1 MEKIPSFLRFYGEAV
16 SAGKDIKTG
25 EYMLFRDLKFD
36 ISIQK
41 TLEKLHYTEMFPIQE
56 KVIPLLC
63 NKQDVI
69 AQSKTG
75 SGKTA
80 AYLLPIMQNTKWD
93 EKEPQALILTPT
105 RELALQV
112 KEEYD
117 NISMYQRLKCV
128 AIFGK
133 QPYKFQ
139 IEDLKQRTH
148 AVVGTPGRVLDHL
161 ERGTL
166 SLDKIQYVILDEA
179 DEMLKMGFLETVVK
193 IMAYFPKKYTTALFS
208 ATMPQPIMEL
218 AEKFMKEP
226 VHIKIE
232 DPLTDTGIHYA
243 YEVKEQEKIS
253 FLIQLLCKELPQS
266 CIVFAKTQANVIEV
280 CDALYNKGMNV
291 DKLHGGMLQ
300 EDRIQN
306 IKDFKK
312 GIFRILVATDVAA
325 RGIDI
330 DDVTHIINYDMPNEK
345 ETYVHRKGRTGRAF
359 GKQGVTISFLSQYDT
374 QRREEL
380 EEYLG
385 YTIEIHDREEIDNM
399 PVNEEILKRLGENPQ
414 LKKDKAEELRKDTC
428 KLYINKGKSKKIRAG
443 DIVGAICQIEGVQS
457 EDIGVIQ
464 VQEHQS
470 YVDIL
475 NGKGKDVLKALNQK
489 TIKGKKI
496 KVEIAKEN

>member
-1 MEKIPSFLRFYGEAV
+1 MKFKDFSFDGKIIDAL
-16 SAGKDIKTG
+16 D
-25 EYMLFRDLKFD
+25 
-36 ISIQK
+36 
-41 TLEKLHYTEMFPIQE
+41 KLHFIDMFPIQE
-56 KVIPLLC
+56 KVIPLLYDR
-63 NKQDVI
+63 QDVI

-80 AYLLPIMQNTKWD
+80 AYLLPVIQNTRWD

-117 NISMYQRLKCV
+117 NISIYQRLKCV
-128 AIFGK
+128 TIFGR

-148 AVVGTPGRVLDHL
+148 AVVGTPGRILDHL

-166 SLDKIQYVILDEA
+166 SLNNIQYVVLDEA
-179 DEMLKMGFLETVVK
+179 DEMLNMGFIESVKK
-193 IMAYFPKKYTTALFS
+193 IMTYFPENHTTALFS
-208 ATMPQPIMEL
+208 ATMPEPILEL
-218 AEKFMKEP
+218 AQKFMKNP

-232 DPLTDTGIHYA
+232 ETSIHTGIHYA
-243 YEVKEQEKIS
+243 YEIKEHEKTQ

-266 CIVFAKTQANVIEV
+266 CIVFAKTQAHVIEV
-280 CDALYNKGMNV
+280 CDALYEKGMSV

-306 IKDFKK
+306 IKDFKR
-312 GIFRILVATDVAA
+312 GLFRILVATDVAA

-330 DDVTHIINYDMPNEK
+330 EDVTHIINYDMPNEK

-359 GKQGVTISFLSQYDT
+359 GKQGITISFLSQYDA
-374 QRREEL
+374 QRKEEL

-385 YTIEIHDREEIDNM
+385 YALEIHDRNEVDQIHVDEELLRKL
-399 PVNEEILKRLGENPQ
+399 EETPQ
-414 LKKDKAEELRKDTC
+414 VKKDKAEALRKDTT

-443 DIVGAICQIEGVQS
+443 DIVGAICQIEGIQS

-475 NGKGKDVLKALNQK
+475 NGKAKEVLKALNQK